1 MVQWWSSLFN
11 ICSAKE
17 IHAMFLLRFDP
28 LRRRFQKWGKRE
40 IFSGL
45 SQKLWLMVWLVFV
58 IELWSSQSKY
68 LHERLSWLSAQHV
81 CIKSNDFTGK
91 LEKLIIK
98 ARLKALKKNHGENHV
113 FVCRV
118 ELFSV
123 LVMTMFDYLTPK
135 LRWNSLSPP
144 EKTCKCQNW
153 IANICVHKYICLWAE
168 KQEQNQKD
176 ICLQSSRCFRE

>member
-98 ARLKALKKNHGENHV
+98 ARLKALKKSWWKSWKVKIDSTLCSFAGLNC
-113 FVCRV
+113 FQ
-118 ELFSV
+118 SWSW
-123 LVMTMFDYLTPK
+123 P
-135 LRWNSLSPP
+135 
-144 EKTCKCQNW
+144 
-153 IANICVHKYICLWAE
+153 CL
-168 KQEQNQKD
+168 
-176 ICLQSSRCFRE
+176 II